1 MASAFAALGCE
12 VIDCDRVA
20 QEVTNRPD
28 CLTALQS
35 AFGND
40 VVSEGRLNRALLAE
54 RAFSNAVSSKKLNGI
69 THPLI
74 MEEVRRRIAA
84 SGKKVVV
91 VDAALLFESGA
102 DALCRVTVAVV
113 AEPELRMR
121 RIMRRDRITE
131 VQARAVWGPN
141 SRTHIIPAGLH
152 MLWMGESMPHRFQRK
167 PRSCCT
173 FCCRHPVKRRI
184 CNETICE
191 NTPSIG
197 CTGCCR
203 GVPFAV
209 GTRLLHAYGVSF
221 GIP

>member
-1 MASAFAALGCE
+1 MAKPLVVGLTGPTGAGKSTVASAFAALGCE

-40 VVSEGRLNRALLAE
+40 VVSEGRLNRVLLAE

-121 RIMRRDRITE
+121 RIMRRDQITE
-131 VQARAVWGPN
+131 VQARARMGAQQPN
-141 SRTHIIPAGLH
+141 AYYTSRASYAMDGGIDAAQVP
-152 MLWMGESMPHRFQRK
+152 E
-167 PRSCCT
+167 
-173 FCCRHPVKRRI
+173 
-184 CNETICE
+184 ETE
-191 NTPSIG
+191 K
-197 CTGCCR
+197 
-203 GVPFAV
+203 
-209 GTRLLHAYGVSF
+209 LLHVLLSSSS
-221 GIP
+221 

>member
-1 MASAFAALGCE
+1 MAKPLVVGLTGPTGAGKSTVASAFAALGCE

-121 RIMRRDRITE
+121 RIMRRDQITE
-131 VQARAVWGPN
+131 VGAQQPNAYYTSRASYAMDGGIDAAQVP
-141 SRTHIIPAGLH
+141 
-152 MLWMGESMPHRFQRK
+152 E
-167 PRSCCT
+167 
-173 FCCRHPVKRRI
+173 
-184 CNETICE
+184 ETE
-191 NTPSIG
+191 K
-197 CTGCCR
+197 
-203 GVPFAV
+203 
-209 GTRLLHAYGVSF
+209 LLHVLLSSSS
-221 GIP
+221 